1 MGVVLTQT
9 LDQNIMKLVLAL
21 LFLAA
26 VAFPEAS
33 AWYGRYYGHWGY
45 PYRYYVAH
53 PKPATK
59 EAWVDG
65 YGYAIVPNE
74 RKRRD
79 ATAVAEPAPE
89 PAVLAS
95 TSSIPGG
102 VQIVQP
108 YALGATLVGAVPINP
123 TAAHKGTEVIPGA
136 VTEGEPIASPG
147 VVQLG
152 YGLPVHGWGYGY
164 GVPHPPVLAAAP
176 VAAPVAAPAEAPA
189 AVDVRKKREA
199 EAEAEAD
206 PEAWYYGHYG
216 YGGYGGY
223 YGLGYGYGGYYGH
236 PYGYGYRYGWGK

>member
-1 MGVVLTQT
+1 
-9 LDQNIMKLVLAL
+9 MKLVLAL

-45 PYRYYVAH
+45 PYRYYVA
-53 PKPATK
+53 KPATK

-102 VQIVQP
+102 AQIVQP

-176 VAAPVAAPAEAPA
+176 VAAPVEAPA

-236 PYGYGYRYGWGK
+236 PYGYGYGYYG